1 MKEKERIVKAKD
13 YAEKIRKNTLK
24 KANGGNTNHSNSNI

>member
-1 MKEKERIVKAKD
+1 MKEKERLIKAKD

-24 KANGGNTNHSNSNI
+24 KSNTGAN